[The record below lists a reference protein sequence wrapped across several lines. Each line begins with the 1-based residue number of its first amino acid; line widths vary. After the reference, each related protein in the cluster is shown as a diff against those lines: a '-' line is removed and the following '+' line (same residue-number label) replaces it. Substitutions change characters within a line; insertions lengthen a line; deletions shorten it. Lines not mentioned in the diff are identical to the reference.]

1 MTKQDKMGSI
11 LVIVIGE
18 NVSPSKL
25 EITGVKKMAP
35 MMIPPMMIPPMKQTR
50 SVDRMV
56 MALARRGVI
65 RLAEVIV

>member
-35 MMIPPMMIPPMKQTR
+35 MMIPPMKQTR

-56 MALARRGVI
+56 MALARWGVI